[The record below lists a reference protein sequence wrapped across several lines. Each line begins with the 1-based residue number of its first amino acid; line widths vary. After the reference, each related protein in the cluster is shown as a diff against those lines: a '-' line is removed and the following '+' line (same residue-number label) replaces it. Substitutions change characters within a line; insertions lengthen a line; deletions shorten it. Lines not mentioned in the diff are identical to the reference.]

1 MTSSETQSP
10 SRHTPAPRGRSWIL
24 AALVLAAATAVVG
37 QEPPVSVTVK
47 DETPVTA
54 EAVLPVD
61 PVRRINYDAQGLM
74 VSLRSEQNQTLHLG
88 HSPTFNFNGQLFHG
102 GGGQAEFVNKPLPQ
116 DKGGKAREGF
126 SSSYRFG
133 NLRVIGTFTVIP
145 TKATDRATKRRR
157 DAMLIHYVVENTSQ
171 QPQKIGLRIHMDT
184 YVIDNDG
191 CLFAAPTVPG
201 KILNGVV
208 LKDKEMPTY
217 VQLLQ
222 RPDLKNPG
230 FVAHMTFELGSK
242 FEKPDRV
249 VLTNLGA
256 GRGGWDI
263 PAQPAG
269 DSALAVFWEPKEVK
283 PGAKREFAYGYGQGL
298 ATSPE
303 SEGRVQ
309 IVLGGSFVPGKR
321 FNVTAQV
328 TDPVHGQSLT
338 LELPTGMTLL
348 EGKSIQPVPALQGDE
363 AYSVV
368 TWQARVERAGE
379 FPVRI
384 RSSTGVTQGK
394 VITVK

>member
-1 MTSSETQSP
+1 MISSDTQSRRRWCP
-10 SRHTPAPRGRSWIL
+10 PAVL
-24 AALVLAAATAVVG
+24 LVAVASAVFA
-37 QEPPVSVTVK
+37 QEAPVTVTVR

-54 EAVLPVD
+54 EAVLPID
-61 PVRRINYDAQGLM
+61 PARRINYDAQGLM
-74 VSLRSEQNQTLHLG
+74 VSLRTEKNETLHLG
-88 HSPTFNFNGQLFHG
+88 HSPTFNCNGQLFQG
-102 GGGQAEFVNKPLPQ
+102 GKAEFVNKPLPP
-116 DKGGKAREGF
+116 DKSGKVREGF
-126 SSSYRFG
+126 TSSYVAG
-133 NLRVIGTFTVIP
+133 NVRTIGTFTVIP
-145 TKATDRATKRRR
+145 TKATDRATQRRR
-157 DAMLIHYVVENTSQ
+157 DAMLIHYVVENLSQ

-208 LKDKEMPTY
+208 LKDKEMPPY

-230 FVAHMTFELGSK
+230 FVAHMTFDLGSK

-256 GRGGWDI
+256 GGNGWDI
-263 PAQPAG
+263 PALPAG
-269 DSALAVFWEPKEVK
+269 DSALAVYWEPKEVK
-283 PGAKREFAYGYGQGL
+283 PGGKREFAYGYGQGL

-309 IVLGGSFVPGKR
+309 IVLGGSFAPGKR

-338 LELPTGMTLL
+338 LELPAGVTFL
-348 EGKSIQPVPALQGDE
+348 EGKAIQPVPALQGDE

-368 TWQARVERAGE
+368 TWQARVERPGE

-394 VITVK
+394 VITVTAAGK